1 MHLSFADFFRA
12 AIFAAAH
19 VFAGSLGAGIVAVS
33 LGVRLAL
40 LPLTIRLARR
50 ALAQQAILARLQPE
64 LQRLQA
70 RYGNDPAARWRRTQ
84 ALYRREGLRL
94 FDPAAVLGGLV
105 QLPVLAGVYA
115 AVRQGLGAA
124 SSFLWIANLLR
135 PDVWLAIS
143 VALLSALVAYV
154 TGRAGQT
161 GRGAASTTAV
171 WLSAGFVLLA
181 AWRASAALVLSW
193 GAGSLGTLV
202 QGLLLRRHPS
212 SRPARKTLTSVR
224 PSFD

>member
-1 MHLSFADFFRA
+1 MHLGFADFFRA

-70 RYGNDPAARWRRTQ
+70 RYRNDPAARMQRIQ

-94 FDPAAVLGGLV
+94 FDPVAVLGGLV

-124 SSFLWIANLLR
+124 SSFLWISNLLR
-135 PDVWLAIS
+135 SDVWLALA

-154 TGRAGQT
+154 GRAGRAGQAS
-161 GRGAASTTAV
+161 GSTTAV

-202 QGLLLRRHPS
+202 QGLLLRRHPC
-212 SRPARKTLTSVR
+212 SRGPQARR
-224 PSFD
+224 

>member
-1 MHLSFADFFRA
+1 MHLGLVDLFRA
-12 AIFAAAH
+12 GIFAAAH
-19 VFAGSLGAGIVAVS
+19 AFGGSLGAGILAVS
-33 LGVRLAL
+33 LGARLAF

-70 RYGNDPAARWRRTQ
+70 RYRNDPAARWQRTQ

-94 FDPAAVLGGLV
+94 FDPVAVLGGLV

-124 SSFLWIANLLR
+124 SSFLWISNLLR
-135 PDVWLAIS
+135 SDVWLALA

-154 TGRAGQT
+154 GRAGRAGQAS
-161 GRGAASTTAV
+161 GSTTAV

-202 QGLLLRRHPS
+202 QGLLLRRHPC
-212 SRPARKTLTSVR
+212 SRGPQARR
-224 PSFD
+224 

>member
-1 MHLSFADFFRA
+1 MHLGFVDFFRA

-19 VFAGSLGAGIVAVS
+19 VFGGSLGAGILAVS
-33 LGVRLAL
+33 LCARLAF

-50 ALAQQAILARLQPE
+50 TLAQQAILARLQPE
-64 LQRLQA
+64 LRRLQT
-70 RYGNDPAARWRRTQ
+70 RYRDDPAARFQRTQ

-94 FDPAAVLGGLV
+94 FDPSALLGGLV

-124 SSFLWIANLLR
+124 SSFLWISNLFR
-135 PDVWLAIS
+135 PDMWLAIG

-154 TGRAGQT
+154 SGRAGQA
-161 GRGAASTTAV
+161 GRASVSTTAV
-171 WLSAGFVLLA
+171 WLTASFVLLA

-202 QGLLLRRHPS
+202 QGFLLARTRH
-212 SRPARKTLTSVR
+212 RTRQENAR
-224 PSFD
+224 PS

>member
-1 MHLSFADFFRA
+1 MHLGFADFFRA
-12 AIFAAAH
+12 AIFAAAQ
-19 VFAGSLGAGIVAVS
+19 VFGGSLGAGIIAVS

-50 ALAQQAILARLQPE
+50 ALAQQAILARLQPK
-64 LQRLQA
+64 LQRLQR
-70 RYGNDPAARWRRTQ
+70 RYRNDPAARLQRTQ

-94 FDPAAVLGGLV
+94 FDPAAMLGGLV

-124 SSFLWIANLLR
+124 GSFLWISNLLR
-135 PDVWLAIS
+135 SDVWLALA

-154 TGRAGQT
+154 GRAGRAGQAS
-161 GRGAASTTAV
+161 GSTTAV

-202 QGLLLRRHPS
+202 QGFLLRRTRHRSGP
-212 SRPARKTLTSVR
+212 LE
-224 PSFD
+224 

>member
-1 MHLSFADFFRA
+1 MHLGFADLFRA

-94 FDPAAVLGGLV
+94 FDPVAVLGGLV

-124 SSFLWIANLLR
+124 SSFLWISNLLR
-135 PDVWLAIS
+135 SDVWLALA

-154 TGRAGQT
+154 GRAGRAGQAS
-161 GRGAASTTAV
+161 GSTTAV

>member
-1 MHLSFADFFRA
+1 MHLGFADFFRA

-70 RYGNDPAARWRRTQ
+70 RYRNDPAARMQRIQ

-94 FDPAAVLGGLV
+94 FDPVAVLGGLV

-124 SSFLWIANLLR
+124 SSFLWISNLLR
-135 PDVWLAIS
+135 SDVWLALA

-154 TGRAGQT
+154 GRAGRAGQAS
-161 GRGAASTTAV
+161 GSTTAV

-181 AWRASAALVLSW
+181 AWPTSAALVLSW

-202 QGLLLRRHPS
+202 QGLLLRRHPC
-212 SRPARKTLTSVR
+212 SRGPQARR
-224 PSFD
+224 

>member
-1 MHLSFADFFRA
+1 MHLGFADFFRA

-33 LGVRLAL
+33 HGVRLAL

-70 RYGNDPAARWRRTQ
+70 RYRNDPAARMQRIQ

-94 FDPAAVLGGLV
+94 FDPVAVLGGLV

-124 SSFLWIANLLR
+124 SSFLWISNLLR
-135 PDVWLAIS
+135 SDVWLALA

-154 TGRAGQT
+154 GRAGRAGQAS
-161 GRGAASTTAV
+161 GSTTAV

-202 QGLLLRRHPS
+202 QGFLLRRTRHRSGP
-212 SRPARKTLTSVR
+212 LE
-224 PSFD
+224 

>member
-1 MHLSFADFFRA
+1 MHLGFADFFRA

-19 VFAGSLGAGIVAVS
+19 VFGGSLGAGIIAVS

-64 LQRLQA
+64 LQRLEA
-70 RYGNDPAARWRRTQ
+70 RYRNDAVARLQRTQ
-84 ALYRREGLRL
+84 ALYRREGVRL
-94 FDPAAVLGGLV
+94 FDPGAVLGGLV

-115 AVRQGLGAA
+115 AVRHGVGAA
-124 SSFLWIANLLR
+124 SAFLWISNLFR
-135 PDVWLAIS
+135 PDVWLAVG
-143 VALLSALVAYV
+143 VALLSGLVAYV
-154 TGRAGQT
+154 TGRVGQT
-161 GRGAASTTAV
+161 RGAASTTSV
-171 WLSAGFVLLA
+171 WLSASLVFLA

-202 QGLLLRRHPS
+202 QGFMLRRTRHRSGP
-212 SRPARKTLTSVR
+212 LE
-224 PSFD
+224 

>member
-1 MHLSFADFFRA
+1 MHLSCADFFRA

-70 RYGNDPAARWRRTQ
+70 RYRNDPAARMQRIQ

-94 FDPAAVLGGLV
+94 FDPVAVLGGLV

-124 SSFLWIANLLR
+124 SSFLWISNLLR
-135 PDVWLAIS
+135 SDVWLARDRS
-143 VALLSALVAYV
+143 EEHTSELQSRRDLVC
-154 TGRAGQT
+154 R
-161 GRGAASTTAV
+161 
-171 WLSAGFVLLA
+171 
-181 AWRASAALVLSW
+181 
-193 GAGSLGTLV
+193 
-202 QGLLLRRHPS
+202 LLLEKKKQPQTVVRIAGMLVRR
-212 SRPARKTLTSVR
+212 V
-224 PSFD
+224 

>member
-1 MHLSFADFFRA
+1 MHLGLADLFRA

-70 RYGNDPAARWRRTQ
+70 RYGNDPAARWQRTQ

-94 FDPAAVLGGLV
+94 FDPVAVLGGLV

-124 SSFLWIANLLR
+124 SSFLWISNLLR
-135 PDVWLAIS
+135 SDVWLALA

-154 TGRAGQT
+154 GRAGRAGQAS
-161 GRGAASTTAV
+161 GSTTAV

-202 QGLLLRRHPS
+202 QGFLLRRHPC
-212 SRPARKTLTSVR
+212 SRGPQARR
-224 PSFD
+224 

>member
-1 MHLSFADFFRA
+1 MHLGFADFFRA
-12 AIFAAAH
+12 AIFAAAQ
-19 VFAGSLGAGIVAVS
+19 VFGGSLGAGIIAVS

-50 ALAQQAILARLQPE
+50 ALAQQAILARLQPK
-64 LQRLQA
+64 LQRLQR
-70 RYGNDPAARWRRTQ
+70 RYRNDPAARLQRTQ

-94 FDPAAVLGGLV
+94 FDPVAVLGGLV

-124 SSFLWIANLLR
+124 SSFLWISNLLR

-154 TGRAGQT
+154 TGRAGQA
-161 GRGAASTTAV
+161 GRGAGSTAAV
-171 WLSAGFVLLA
+171 WLSASFVFLA

-193 GAGSLGTLV
+193 GAGSLGTLA
-202 QGLLLRRHPS
+202 QGFLLWRTRHRSGP
-212 SRPARKTLTSVR
+212 LE
-224 PSFD
+224 